1 MSHRFF
7 RDKLYYYMK
16 RVVNRVVVALMA
28 LTVAATVSASTNEA
42 TAILRNIQQRFTG
55 AENYRVTFTMSIAG
69 HTTEGVLHVDK
80 YKSYVRNGNNEIYIA
95 DGVRREVNTAK
106 REIVVDKMLAMGGDM
121 LGNPARGIDG
131 LLSDFDATLT
141 TYDGQRALRL
151 MAKGGKREEEA
162 AYIVLAEGDRMDCIV
177 FGNGESRVTIKAVS
191 VERNV
196 GAALAFDAARYE
208 GFETMDFR

>member
-1 MSHRFF
+1 
-7 RDKLYYYMK
+7 MK
-16 RVVNRVVVALMA
+16 AFVNRVAVVLVALVVTA
-28 LTVAATVSASTNEA
+28 TAAASTNEA

-55 AENYRVTFTMSIAG
+55 ADNYRVNFTLNIG
-69 HTTEGVLHVDK
+69 GQTTEGVLHVDK
-80 YKSYVRNGNNEIYIA
+80 ERTYVRNGNSEVYIA
-95 DGVRREVNTAK
+95 DGVRREVNIAK
-106 REIVVDKMLAMGGDM
+106 REIVIDKMSAMGGDM

-162 AYIVLAEGDRMDCIV
+162 AYIILTQDDRMECII
-177 FGNGESRVTIKAVS
+177 FGSGESRVTIKTVS

-196 GAALAFDAARYE
+196 GAAQTFDAARYE